1 MIITNLKLFASQ
13 LGWRL
18 GFLFI
23 LLLFAGLAEG
33 LGVSMVLPL
42 LQSDIGESENT
53 LSRLISGLF
62 NFVNLPPH
70 GTNILIL
77 LVIFFF
83 IRAVLLIGQTWYQ
96 AELLSNHLSFMRSG
110 LIRSILNTD
119 YLHLTKYDA
128 GFLTNAIVREVQAI
142 NAGLRNLIDLMVAL
156 VTASIYIILPILL
169 QPVVTLFMIALAI
182 PIAGLSAIMIR
193 KTRASSIRYTE
204 VHGRQES
211 FFIEGIR
218 NAKFVKAT
226 GRVPIIT
233 DRLVREIDR
242 VSQVFRKLFILG
254 GITRYAPE
262 PLVVFVMAGVIV
274 VYTRGFDQPITE
286 ILFLMFLF
294 FQSSKNMLRVQSTLR
309 QFIEAT
315 GSLQLHKKLKKD
327 LDDNA
332 VVDDPNSKHPNLDAD
347 IEFSNVT
354 VTYSGATA
362 PAIDGI
368 DLKIPNRTAVA
379 LVGPSGSGKTTVAN
393 LVCGLIAPASGSI
406 TLDGV
411 SYDSLRLS
419 NLQRSVGYVTQESAV
434 FNGTLTENV
443 TFWESS
449 PNQQRVGE
457 ILKQLELRGVGTG
470 TAGADFSDHVIGGDG
485 AQLSGGERQ
494 RLSIARELYRDS
506 KIMILDEATSALDSE
521 LERKIDNLLEE
532 QRGDKTFLIIA
543 HRLSTVKNAD
553 LVYVLDK
560 GKVVE
565 SGSFDQLV
573 EANGEFARMVK
584 LQSF

>member
-18 GFLFI
+18 WILFI
-23 LLLFAGLAEG
+23 ILLFAGLAEG
-33 LGVSMVLPL
+33 FGVSMVLPL

-62 NFVNLPPH
+62 NFVNLPTH

-156 VTASIYIILPILL
+156 VMASIYIILPILL

-193 KTRASSIRYTE
+193 KTRASSIRFTE
-204 VHGRQES
+204 LHGRQES

-254 GITRYAPE
+254 GISRYAPE

-354 VTYSGATA
+354 VTYPGATA
-362 PAIDGI
+362 PALDGI

-532 QRGDKTFLIIA
+532 QRGNKTFLIIA

>member
-1 MIITNLKLFASQ
+1 MIITNLKLFVSQ

-18 GFLFI
+18 WILFI

-33 LGVSMVLPL
+33 FGVSMVLPL

-62 NFVNLPPH
+62 NFVNLPTH

-128 GFLTNAIVREVQAI
+128 GFLTNAIVHEVQAI
-142 NAGLRNLIDLMVAL
+142 NAGLRNLIELMVAL
-156 VTASIYIILPILL
+156 VMASIYITLPILL

-218 NAKFVKAT
+218 NAKFLKAT

-233 DRLVREIDR
+233 DRMVREIDR

-262 PLVVFVMAGVIV
+262 PLVVFVMAAVIV

-332 VVDDPNSKHPNLDAD
+332 VVDDPNSKQPNLDAD

-362 PAIDGI
+362 PALDGI

-393 LVCGLIAPASGSI
+393 LVCGLIAPTSGSI

-532 QRGDKTFLIIA
+532 QRGNKTFLIIA

-553 LVYVLDK
+553 LVYVLVE